1 VNVYAELLNRHLT
14 SYKASRLGVDEPGTF
29 RHKGIDLE
37 YGHILPMDL
46 KWLNLLEP
54 FRGEIRRYLEAHPE
68 ISPHKFFHH
77 LNSSQAF
84 ALNLFYPFFQ
94 EGGSENLIRALGRE
108 GSMASWCPEYVPDAQ
123 EGTNV
128 DVAWHDAGGSWTYCE
143 VKLSEQGFGTA
154 KHDQRHEE
162 KLAVTYG
169 PVLDPY
175 CPPEL
180 LEPATFFANYQILR
194 NVWLAAKDEHA
205 SVLFLMPRENE
216 RLWGPLQSVI
226 RVLTPDLSER
236 IHVVAVEDVLTM
248 LARDDSLPA
257 RLRCQAGLLVEKY
270 LPVGSTN

>member
-1 VNVYAELLNRHLT
+1 MNGYAERLTLHLT
-14 SYKASRLGVDEPGTF
+14 TYRAARLAVDEPGIF

-37 YGHILPMDL
+37 YDHILPMGL

-54 FRGEIRRYLEAHPE
+54 FRMEIRRHLDAHPE
-68 ISPHKFFHH
+68 VRLHKFFHH

-108 GSMASWCPEYVPDAQ
+108 GSVASWCPEYVPDAQ

-128 DVAWHDAGGSWTYCE
+128 DMAWRDRGGSWTHCE
-143 VKLSEQGFGTA
+143 VKLSEQGFGSA

-162 KLAVTYG
+162 KLTAIYG
-169 PVLDPY
+169 PVLRPY

-180 LEPATFFANYQILR
+180 LEPPTFFANYQILR
-194 NVWLAAKDEHA
+194 NVWLAANDEHA

-216 RLWGPLQSVI
+216 RLWAPLQSVI

-236 IHVVAVEDVLTM
+236 IHVVAVEDVLTT
-248 LARDDSLPA
+248 LAGDHSLPA
-257 RLRCQAGLLVEKY
+257 RLRCQAELLVEKY
-270 LPVGSTN
+270 LPAGSTN